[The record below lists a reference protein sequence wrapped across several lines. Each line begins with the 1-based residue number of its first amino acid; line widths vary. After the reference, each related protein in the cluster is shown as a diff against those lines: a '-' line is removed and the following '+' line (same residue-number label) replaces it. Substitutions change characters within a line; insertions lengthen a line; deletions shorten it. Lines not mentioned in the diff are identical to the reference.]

1 MLKILRHVL
10 TEPDGVTFC
19 PVRMCLAAA
28 GTFYHA
34 GAGWM
39 VLGQHAPIDMTV
51 LGSYVQHMSTLAGVC
66 AAGVGAKS
74 ILKADAPSQP

>member
-1 MLKILRHVL
+1 MNLLRNLL

-34 GAGWM
+34 GAAWM
-39 VLGQHAPIDMTV
+39 VFGQHTPIDMAL
-51 LGSYVQHMSTLAGVC
+51 LGLYVQHMSTLAATC
-66 AAGVGAKS
+66 AASVGAKS
-74 ILKADAPSQP
+74 ILKADAPSQPS